1 MSEPAG
7 GPGVITLGR
16 QIGDDGVSAAR
27 AGQWRSRDSRR
38 GAPNQQHRR
47 HAHCLK

>member
-7 GPGVITLGR
+7 CPGVITLGR

-38 GAPNQQHRR
+38 GAPTSNT
-47 HAHCLK
+47 AATPTAL